1 MGRALRAASFRRRRT
16 SALRA
21 VCVASTAA
29 ARCIHAAGGA
39 RHALRRTAARR
50 TARLRVALTL
60 AVRTLRRRTSALT
73 AHGKSALHLCAKSRS
88 EAAAPLLGFLI
99 EQTPADARVCR
110 YAQQSPLARRAR
122 AFARRTARAAGRAV
136 QAVTSVGVTGS
147 CWVGVVVVM
156 FAEVTIVVE
165 VAADAVD

>member
-1 MGRALRAASFRRRRT
+1 
-16 SALRA
+16 LRA

-29 ARCIHAAGGA
+29 ARGIPRGGWCA
-39 RHALRRTAARR
+39 PCVAPNGCPAHGPSPLRA
-50 TARLRVALTL
+50 ALTL

-110 YAQQSPLARRAR
+110 
-122 AFARRTARAAGRAV
+122 
-136 QAVTSVGVTGS
+136 
-147 CWVGVVVVM
+147 
-156 FAEVTIVVE
+156 
-165 VAADAVD
+165 